1 MLLTEEAVIRPHKHC
16 WDRPRKV
23 EQTMEVI
30 ADVEKYND
38 IAIVTLAERMDV
50 FNAPLLMN
58 QFNTLIDEGV
68 KHFIIDLSAVR
79 IVDADGDYPLL
90 HLLKCAQARGGS
102 VSLVCPPENP
112 IRIFYEMMRL
122 DILFDM
128 VETLDEASAKFE
140 FSLEN

>member
-1 MLLTEEAVIRPHKHC
+1 
-16 WDRPRKV
+16 
-23 EQTMEVI
+23 MEVI